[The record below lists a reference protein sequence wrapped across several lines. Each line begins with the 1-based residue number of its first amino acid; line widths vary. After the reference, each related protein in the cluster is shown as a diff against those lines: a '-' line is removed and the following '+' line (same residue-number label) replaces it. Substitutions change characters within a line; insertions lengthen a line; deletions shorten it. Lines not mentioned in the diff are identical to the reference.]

1 MASEGPTIGVVVV
14 GEGTGV
20 AFVGMYGE
28 PGSRT
33 FVALACDL
41 GDYFFIDSRVRV
53 SAHVV
58 VAGDEGVLRAWLEI
72 VDAFF

>member
-1 MASEGPTIGVVVV
+1 
-14 GEGTGV
+14 
-20 AFVGMYGE
+20 MYGE

-41 GDYFFIDSRVRV
+41 GDYFFIDSGVNV

-58 VAGDEGVLRAWLEI
+58 VAGDEGVLGAWLEI